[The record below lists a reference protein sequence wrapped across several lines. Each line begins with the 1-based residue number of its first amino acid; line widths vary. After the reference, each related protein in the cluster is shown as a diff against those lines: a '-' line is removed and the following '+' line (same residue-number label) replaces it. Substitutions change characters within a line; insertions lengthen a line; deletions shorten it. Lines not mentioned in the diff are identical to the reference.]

1 MRNFVLQAATF
12 LIVATAAFSQKPG
25 VPAAG
30 EGSQKSEQ

>member
-25 VPAAG
+25 AFSLGIAFSG
-30 EGSQKSEQ
+30 